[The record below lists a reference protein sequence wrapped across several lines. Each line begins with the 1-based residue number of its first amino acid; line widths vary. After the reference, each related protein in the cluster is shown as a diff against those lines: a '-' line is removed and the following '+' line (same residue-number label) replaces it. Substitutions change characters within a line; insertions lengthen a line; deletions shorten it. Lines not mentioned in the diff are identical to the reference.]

1 MNNKI
6 TIIIFLI
13 ITCSFSSC
21 NNVRNNYKETSQAE
35 FDSLL
40 SAVLKENQRNDDL
53 IYVTEA
59 QIDSIRD
66 KYRGNY
72 EESLPMG
79 VHFGNSEKE
88 YDKRYNSLLNQ
99 GEIFQYS
106 SSGIYAYKYKIN
118 DYRIWAVPYPKYE
131 RKKMKPL
138 KLICWDTDGE
148 NSHSK
153 LISSLSKIYGK
164 PYFIDKKY
172 ACFWYRTGLE
182 ICLEDELINND
193 PYPAQLTGVL
203 YYNNIK

>member
-79 VHFGNSEKE
+79 VQFGNSEKE
-88 YDKRYNSLLNQ
+88 
-99 GEIFQYS
+99 
-106 SSGIYAYKYKIN
+106 
-118 DYRIWAVPYPKYE
+118 
-131 RKKMKPL
+131 
-138 KLICWDTDGE
+138 
-148 NSHSK
+148 
-153 LISSLSKIYGK
+153 
-164 PYFIDKKY
+164 
-172 ACFWYRTGLE
+172 
-182 ICLEDELINND
+182 
-193 PYPAQLTGVL
+193 
-203 YYNNIK
+203 